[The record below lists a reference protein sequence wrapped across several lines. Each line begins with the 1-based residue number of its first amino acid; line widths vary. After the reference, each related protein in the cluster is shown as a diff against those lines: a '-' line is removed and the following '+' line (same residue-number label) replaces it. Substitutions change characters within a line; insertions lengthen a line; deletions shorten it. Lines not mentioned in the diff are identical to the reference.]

1 MNSSGYLYSI
11 WCIPDNW
18 KEIKERYGMCH
29 IPHVTIETLLSELEC
44 RSRIHNYDKEYMI
57 RFEDNIY
64 DFNDITYKEGGGE
77 TSGGGSETSG
87 GGSETSGDELPA
99 YGFYCELDSLS
110 VSHRPHMTLLY
121 SNLGSDMK
129 TEKAP
134 IHKIQGKVYMVN
146 TVSGDP
152 SKWRIL

>member
-18 KEIKERYGMCH
+18 KDIKERYGMCH
-29 IPHVTIETLLSELEC
+29 IPHVTIETLLSETEC
-44 RSRIHNYDKEYMI
+44 MSRIHDYNKEYMI

-64 DFNDITYKEGGGE
+64 DLNDITYKGGDNDL
-77 TSGGGSETSG
+77 S
-87 GGSETSGDELPA
+87 A
-99 YGFYCELDSLS
+99 YGFYCELDSLC

-129 TEKAP
+129 IEKAP

-146 TVSGDP
+146 TVSSDP
-152 SKWRIL
+152 SKWKII

>member
-29 IPHVTIETLLSELEC
+29 IPHVTIETLLSEIEC
-44 RSRIHNYDKEYMI
+44 RSRIHHYDKKYVI

-64 DFNDITYKEGGGE
+64 DFKDITYKEGGGE
-77 TSGGGSETSG
+77 TNWGETNG
-87 GGSETSGDELPA
+87 CDDELPA

-121 SNLGSDMK
+121 SNLGTDMK
-129 TEKAP
+129 TEKHQSTRYKEKC
-134 IHKIQGKVYMVN
+134 I
-146 TVSGDP
+146 
-152 SKWRIL
+152 W

>member
-18 KEIKERYGMCH
+18 KDIKERYGMCH
-29 IPHVTIETLLSELEC
+29 IPHVTIETLLSETEC
-44 RSRIHNYDKEYMI
+44 MSRIHDYNKEYMI

-64 DFNDITYKEGGGE
+64 DLNDITYKGGDNDL
-77 TSGGGSETSG
+77 S
-87 GGSETSGDELPA
+87 A

-121 SNLGSDMK
+121 SNLGTDMK

>member
-1 MNSSGYLYSI
+1 MNGGGYLYSI

-18 KEIKERYGMCH
+18 KDIKERYNMCH
-29 IPHVTIETLLSELEC
+29 IPHVTIETLLSETEC
-44 RSRIHNYDKEYMI
+44 MSRIHQYDDKYMI

-64 DFNDITYKEGGGE
+64 NLNDITYKGGE
-77 TSGGGSETSG
+77 TSGGCETSCG
-87 GGSETSGDELPA
+87 CDDDLPA
-99 YGFYCELDSLS
+99 YGFYCELDSLC

-129 TEKAP
+129 IEKAP

-146 TVSGDP
+146 TISSDP
-152 SKWRIL
+152 SEWRII